1 MSRSFITY
9 SLTGWRVGWAIASP
23 TITAQI
29 RKVHDYLTIYAPGP
43 FQVGGVTALNLSPA
57 YYTAMRQEYRSRQDF
72 LLNVLHEAGFQYY
85 VPEGAYYV
93 MADFEQVKWNPKK
106 YARPG

>member
-1 MSRSFITY
+1 
-9 SLTGWRVGWAIASP
+9 
-23 TITAQI
+23 
-29 RKVHDYLTIYAPGP
+29 
-43 FQVGGVTALNLSPA
+43 
-57 YYTAMRQEYRSRQDF
+57 MRQEYRSRQDF